1 MIPEAREVHLSRKD
15 RKVLEACCRSPVTL
29 QRDLKRARI
38 VLLAADGRSTRSIAK
53 EVGVQ
58 PRIVSLWRHRYAD
71 HGLEGLQDKP
81 RPGKQPIYTKTT
93 DKRILKLLDKP
104 PPQGFARWT
113 GPLLAEA
120 LGDVD
125 VQYVWRFLRS
135 HKIDL
140 VARKSWCESNDPNFT
155 AKAADVVGLYVAP
168 PAKAIVLC
176 VDEKPSIQALERAQG
191 YLKLPNGRA
200 LTGQSHDYK
209 RHGTTTLFAALEVAT
224 GKIIAT
230 HSKRRRRV
238 EFLDFMN
245 SVTAA
250 FPNRKLHVILD
261 NLNTHKKNED
271 WLKAHPNVQFH
282 FTPTSASWLNQ
293 VEVWFSILQGQSLS
307 GTSFTSLKQLQEHI
321 DAYVN
326 AYNDRAEPFVWTKKK
341 VRQRVSKA
349 AVSLSSDSGYYFERL
364 SLCWSSGQRKTIM
377 DREHVKDAADKVKGA
392 IKEGAGKLSG
402 DKHIETE
409 GKIDKAKGS
418 AHNAVGDVKDAARD
432 AADALKK

>member
-1 MIPEAREVHLSRKD
+1 M
-15 RKVLEACCRSPVTL
+15 TL

-71 HGLEGLQDKP
+71 HGLEGLKDKP
-81 RPGKQPIYTKTT
+81 RPGKQPIYTKMT

-155 AKAADVVGLYVAP
+155 AKAADIVGLYVAP
-168 PAKAIVLC
+168 PARAIVLC

-200 LTGQSHDYK
+200 LTGQSHDDTICSARS
-209 RHGTTTLFAALEVAT
+209 RHRKDHRNAFKTP
-224 GKIIAT
+224 
-230 HSKRRRRV
+230 SPRRISR
-238 EFLDFMN
+238 
-245 SVTAA
+245 
-250 FPNRKLHVILD
+250 LHEQR
-261 NLNTHKKNED
+261 H
-271 WLKAHPNVQFH
+271 
-282 FTPTSASWLNQ
+282 
-293 VEVWFSILQGQSLS
+293 QGLS
-307 GTSFTSLKQLQEHI
+307 GPPASRH
-321 DAYVN
+321 
-326 AYNDRAEPFVWTKKK
+326 P
-341 VRQRVSKA
+341 RQS
-349 AVSLSSDSGYYFERL
+349 
-364 SLCWSSGQRKTIM
+364 Q
-377 DREHVKDAADKVKGA
+377 HP
-392 IKEGAGKLSG
+392 
-402 DKHIETE
+402 
-409 GKIDKAKGS
+409 
-418 AHNAVGDVKDAARD
+418 
-432 AADALKK
+432 

>member
-1 MIPEAREVHLSRKD
+1 LGSSRGSS
-15 RKVLEACCRSPVTL
+15 A
-29 QRDLKRARI
+29 
-38 VLLAADGRSTRSIAK
+38 
-53 EVGVQ
+53 
-58 PRIVSLWRHRYAD
+58 LWRHRFAD
-71 HGLEGLQDKP
+71 LGLEGLQSKP
-81 RPGKQPIYTKTT
+81 RPGKQPIYTKST

-104 PPQGFARWT
+104 PPAGFARWT
-113 GPLLAEA
+113 GPLLAGE

-140 VARKSWCESNDPNFT
+140 AARKSWCESNDPHFT

-168 PAKAIVLC
+168 PEKAMVLC

-245 SVTAA
+245 SITAA
-250 FPNRKLHVILD
+250 FPNQKLHVILD

-271 WLKAHPNVQFH
+271 WLKAHPKVKYISRRQARPGSTRSRYGSRSYRDSRSAALPSRPSNSLSSISM
-282 FTPTSASWLNQ
+282 PTSKHITS
-293 VEVWFSILQGQSLS
+293 ELS
-307 GTSFTSLKQLQEHI
+307 PSSGPRKRS
-321 DAYVN
+321 VN
-326 AYNDRAEPFVWTKKK
+326 AA
-341 VRQRVSKA
+341 SKT
-349 AVSLSSDSGYYFERL
+349 AVSLSYDSGY
-364 SLCWSSGQRKTIM
+364 
-377 DREHVKDAADKVKGA
+377 
-392 IKEGAGKLSG
+392 
-402 DKHIETE
+402 
-409 GKIDKAKGS
+409 
-418 AHNAVGDVKDAARD
+418 
-432 AADALKK
+432 

>member
-1 MIPEAREVHLSRKD
+1 M
-15 RKVLEACCRSPVTL
+15 LEACCRSPVTL

-71 HGLEGLQDKP
+71 HGLEGLKDKP

-140 VARKSWCESNDPNFT
+140 AARKSWCESNDPNFT

-245 SVTAA
+245 SVTTA
-250 FPNRKLHVILD
+250 FPNRQLHVILD

-271 WLKAHPNVQFH
+271 WLEAHPNVNFISRRQARPGSTRSRYGFRSCRGSRSAAPPSQASSS
-282 FTPTSASWLNQ
+282 FRNTSMHTSTR
-293 VEVWFSILQGQSLS
+293 ITKRQSPSS
-307 GTSFTSLKQLQEHI
+307 GPRKRS
-321 DAYVN
+321 AN
-326 AYNDRAEPFVWTKKK
+326 AL
-341 VRQRVSKA
+341 SKA
-349 AVSLSSDSGYYFERL
+349 AVSLSSDSGY
-364 SLCWSSGQRKTIM
+364 
-377 DREHVKDAADKVKGA
+377 
-392 IKEGAGKLSG
+392 
-402 DKHIETE
+402 
-409 GKIDKAKGS
+409 
-418 AHNAVGDVKDAARD
+418 
-432 AADALKK
+432 